1 MSKLFS
7 LHGGSLLKP
16 PSPLKQG
23 RHSLGIRNGGLDF
36 VKAAVRLS
44 IGHGDCLLN
53 DGFFSF
59 AVARQMFV
67 FYSIQ
72 CYLCFSKIILLVIRS
87 QASKM
92 RNR

>member
-36 VKAAVRLS
+36 VKAAVGVFRAWRLPAKRR
-44 IGHGDCLLN
+44 L
-53 DGFFSF
+53 FSF
-59 AVARQMFV
+59 TVVRQKH
-67 FYSIQ
+67 FYLLLF
-72 CYLCFSKIILLVIRS
+72 YKVNLTSK
-87 QASKM
+87 
-92 RNR
+92 